1 MRSPVQ
7 FDVYI
12 VKFLALYCALRTR
25 DEQTQTE
32 KKKKRNK
39 IGGNVHIHASKYI
52 RCNGKHVK
60 TVNCEFVNFQMEKK
74 RLARRLVS
82 F

>member
-12 VKFLALYCALRTR
+12 AKFLALYCALRTR

-32 KKKKRNK
+32 KKKKTKQNW
-39 IGGNVHIHASKYI
+39 
-52 RCNGKHVK
+52 GKRTHSCLEMH
-60 TVNCEFVNFQMEKK
+60 T
-74 RLARRLVS
+74 A
-82 F
+82 